1 MVICGGCGG
10 SAPRHAL
17 AAAGA
22 SVPLQAPP
30 HIHKVPAI
38 EVLGQAR
45 ACARGARLVQ
55 GRGWERGGGK
65 TAAALL
71 LVTAGCKGVTARSL
85 PGKRPS
91 ACGVMSDGWAGGIS
105 ANLPGGLSGH
115 TRRNRQGG
123 PEIGQAK
130 PMQPSKF
137 YARGAVRAGRQSEA
151 VLRQLSGAC
160 MRGGRCV
167 RGTRRQRFMLGTS
180 QGEEAANYRRSS
192 EAGLTAEVVAA

>member
-1 MVICGGCGG
+1 MRDDRVGVVIGGGGVRDRVGVVIDGSSGG

-55 GRGWERGGGK
+55 GHGWERGGGK

-71 LVTAGCKGVTARSL
+71 LVTAGCKGVTAL
-85 PGKRPS
+85 CQAS
-91 ACGVMSDGWAGGIS
+91 A
-105 ANLPGGLSGH
+105 
-115 TRRNRQGG
+115 RQH
-123 PEIGQAK
+123 
-130 PMQPSKF
+130 
-137 YARGAVRAGRQSEA
+137 
-151 VLRQLSGAC
+151 
-160 MRGGRCV
+160 
-167 RGTRRQRFMLGTS
+167 
-180 QGEEAANYRRSS
+180 
-192 EAGLTAEVVAA
+192 VV